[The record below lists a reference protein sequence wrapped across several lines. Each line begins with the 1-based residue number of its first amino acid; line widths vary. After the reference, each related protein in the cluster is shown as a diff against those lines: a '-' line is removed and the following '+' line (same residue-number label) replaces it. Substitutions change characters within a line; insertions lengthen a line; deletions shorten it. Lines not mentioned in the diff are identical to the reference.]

1 MELCF
6 HIGEER
12 KDTRVGRN
20 DGSLCSVGR
29 VQSSS
34 LVGRGYLWSR
44 EEAWNERRR
53 AERRREKEGEGEVVV
68 HGGWKEME
76 RVGVALGCEVNVSS
90 KVGFCQAR
98 YTGRGRGGGGR

>member
-6 HIGEER
+6 HVGEER
-12 KDTRVGRN
+12 KDMRVGRN
-20 DGSLCSVGR
+20 DGSLCLVGR